1 MNFKTDLKQLG
12 NFTITGQMKVSDPCY
27 RPEVWCSGVLDT
39 KPGVWEAA
47 IMVLD
52 NEDTGG
58 WGSRVAVLAVK
69 HKDCSIPLATDT
81 ISETSDYLKLS
92 LLNEWKIAGFEVGV
106 DSGQAGFYDN
116 DNFINRNGGEDEK
129 WYEKMCNITLS
140 KEQAGV
146 FTDGVVTSSGYGD
159 GGYPCIFHTGISGKV
174 DFAYIIF
181 IGDDDEEQEEDY

>member
-27 RPEVWCSGVLDT
+27 RPEVWCSGVLNT

-47 IMVLD
+47 VMVLD

-58 WGSRVAVLAVK
+58 WGRRVAVLAAK
-69 HKDCSIPLATDT
+69 HTDCSIPLATS
-81 ISETSDYLKLS
+81 IINETSNYLKLS
-92 LLNEWKIAGFEVGV
+92 PKSEWRIADFEVGV

-116 DNFINRNGGEDEK
+116 DNFINRNGGDDEK
-129 WYEKMCNITLS
+129 WYDKMCNITLS

-146 FTDGVVTSSGYGD
+146 FTDGVVASSGYGD
-159 GGYPCIFHTGISGKV
+159 GGYPCIFHIGIGGKV

-181 IGDDDEEQEEDY
+181 IGDDDEEQEDY

>member
-27 RPEVWCSGVLDT
+27 KPDVWCSGVLDT
-39 KPGVWEAA
+39 KPGDWEAA

-52 NEDTGG
+52 NEETGG

-69 HKDCSIPLATDT
+69 HKNCSIPLATNT
-81 ISETSDYLKLS
+81 INETSDCLKLS
-92 LLNEWKIAGFEVGV
+92 PRSDWEIADFEVGV

-116 DNFINRNGGEDEK
+116 NNFINRNGGDDEK
-129 WYEKMCNITLS
+129 WYDKMCSITLS

-146 FTDGVVTSSGYGD
+146 FTDGVVTRSGYGD
-159 GGYPCIFHTGISGKV
+159 GGYPCIFHTGIGGKV